1 MGFDAGAM
9 FDTINKLL
17 PIFQA
22 MNENN
27 LRKKEDRRAEEILL
41 LKKAESERQLKEK
54 DLDNQAK
61 EQQFNRLNEA
71 IDFSGKF
78 GQAMSDQ
85 GTKAHLGNI
94 DKLNL
99 ADPKALTPN
108 TEEYDKLGQSMQS
121 EPVDLAKPVQDA
133 TNSLDVFNRLGGSKY
148 ADIDLVKNAL
158 EPYLKKDDN
167 TQKRQFDLEDS
178 RSKRGDTI
186 QDNDLKRKQELEDQ
200 KTKFEQEKIIQEM
213 RNKAGEKEAFIHYG
227 NTVDPVS
234 GLAKYQMTELNKK
247 IETFNKDKAINVFA
261 KSIGEIK
268 NLKTLINQ
276 TGEGAKLASSA
287 VKVLTPRAFGEVG
300 NLNEQEQAMWNGSQ
314 AAFDKLQA
322 FLVNAKNSKMTKK
335 NKAIFNDLYDTY
347 LKSNQALLKSKLDS
361 YRETYKIGSSVPEH
375 LDKFFDAQENLYFG
389 KKQQPTTTPTTP
401 AGAPQNSTK
410 KYSIEAIEED
420 K

>member
-22 MNENN
+22 MNENKISKN
-27 LRKKEDRRAEEILL
+27 ADRRAEELL
-41 LKKAESERQLKEK
+41 LLQKAEKERLIKEK

-85 GTKAHLGNI
+85 GTKAHLGNV

-121 EPVDLAKPVQDA
+121 EPVDLAKPVQDS

-158 EPYLKKDDN
+158 DPYLKKDN
-167 TQKRQFDLEDS
+167 NIQTRQFNLEDS
-178 RSKRGDTI
+178 RSKRGEAV
-186 QDNDLKRKQELEDQ
+186 QDNELKRKQELEDQ

-300 NLNEQEQAMWNGSQ
+300 NLNEQEQAIWNGSQ
-314 AAFDKLQA
+314 AIFEKLQA
-322 FLVNAKNSKMTKK
+322 FLVNAKDSKMTKK

-361 YRETYKIGSSVPEH
+361 YRETFKIGSSVPEY
-375 LDKFFDAQENLYFG
+375 LDKFFDAQESLYFG
-389 KKQQPTTTPTTP
+389 KKQQQTTP
-401 AGAPQNSTK
+401 ATPQNSTK